1 MTADRPV
8 ALRTFVRAHKFRGPL
23 PGARL
28 IVLGAVH
35 GNEPCGS
42 IAIERILQELAC
54 GELEIIAGQLTLVP
68 VANRLAYELGT
79 RNGDRD
85 LNRNFAPTST
95 PRDNEDFI
103 VNELCLLLAEH
114 SVLIDIHS
122 FSWQSSPMVLLGPDG
137 SARDLQPFAF
147 ACDEEALAAHLGV
160 GLALYGWL
168 ATNMQRAHRRGSSI
182 QQCNGTTDYMRSVG
196 GYAVTLECGQ
206 HTDPLAPELAYKA
219 IRNALAHLRLIA
231 SETRQLK
238 QEIELLRVYDVIDRH
253 SVKDRFAREWNS
265 FDRLYLGDA
274 VAYRSDGTAVLS
286 PADGFVVF
294 PNAKAEPGTEWF
306 YLAKPDPRILRK
318 RRVWSNGK

>member
-1 MTADRPV
+1 MTADRSV
-8 ALRTFVRAHKFRGPL
+8 TLRTFVDAHKFRGPL

-68 VANRLAYELGT
+68 IANRLAYERGT

-95 PRDNEDFI
+95 PSDNEDFI
-103 VNELCLLLAEH
+103 ANELCLLLAEH

-122 FSWQSSPMVLLGPDG
+122 FSSQASPMVLLGADS
-137 SARDLQPFAF
+137 SARDPQPFAF
-147 ACDEEALAAHLGV
+147 ACHEEALAAHLGASR
-160 GLALYGWL
+160 ALYGWL

-182 QQCNGTTDYMRSVG
+182 QYCKGTTDYMRSVG

-206 HTDPLAPELAYKA
+206 HADPLAPELAYKA
-219 IRNALAHLRLIA
+219 IRNALVHLRLIA
-231 SETRQLK
+231 SETPQPK
-238 QEIELLRVYDVIDRH
+238 QEIELLRLYEVIDRN
-253 SVKDRFAREWNS
+253 SKKDRFAYEWNS
-265 FDRLYLGDA
+265 FDRLCLGDA
-274 VAYRSDGTAVLS
+274 IAYRSDGTAVLS
-286 PADGFVVF
+286 PADGFIVF
-294 PNAKAEPGTEWF
+294 PNANAEPGTEWF
-306 YLAKPDPRILRK
+306 YLAEADPAGVHK
-318 RRVWSNGK
+318 RRVCSNGK